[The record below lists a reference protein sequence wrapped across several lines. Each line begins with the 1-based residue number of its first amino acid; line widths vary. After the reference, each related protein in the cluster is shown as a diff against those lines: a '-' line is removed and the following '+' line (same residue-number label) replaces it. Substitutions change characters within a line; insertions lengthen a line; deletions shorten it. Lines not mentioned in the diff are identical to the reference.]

1 MFITKKVLFFI
12 LFTLVASKMDAQ
24 IVASTFQGANFL
36 TKSLN
41 NALDFDGVNDNVITT
56 LDVNYSVMPIT
67 TWEAW
72 VYPTATDA
80 NWRTIF
86 GIEDVGWD
94 RNLFVNAGWFHAG
107 YGSGG
112 WQIVQAKLNEW
123 QHVAL
128 VYDEAGGKITFY
140 LNGTK
145 YSLSPGVYAHSSA
158 QKFAIGAS
166 QQAGPNQFFQGK
178 ISEVRVWNYERTQA
192 QIQSN
197 MNSELTGEE
206 SGLVSYYP
214 FKQGNPNQINTNTVL
229 YDEVGTY
236 NGAINNF
243 ALSGNTSNFTFG
255 KIQSRIPR
263 NNLVMHV
270 NPAWRRSYPGSGT
283 ALNDLTENGNNM
295 TLLNSPLYT
304 GIVGGAFTVNGNGLN
319 TIQSVNNAPI
329 TGTNKRTV
337 AMWVYPYSINSYT
350 GNSIFSTGTNGS
362 NTGMYGM
369 FANGD
374 GTNNLA
380 FWGHYQDYYSTT
392 LPFTMNAWNFIAT
405 TYNGNGTVKLFANGK
420 FENASLTLN
429 TNVTKIDLMLNTK
442 GDFGELMIYNRD
454 LSASDLEYI
463 YNRTKIKYA
472 APDGLTVA
480 TAAPSAKAIKAAYP
494 ASTDG
499 VYYIN
504 LPTVGVQQVYCL
516 MDSKYDGGGWMMAMK
531 ATTGGTFNYAA
542 NYWYTANTL
551 NPNELNRN
559 DGDAKYDVMNYYPAK
574 DMLALWPD
582 IGASGTE
589 SGSIDTLTNWSWL
602 QNNFHNSGATTTLIS
617 KFAASPTQSTFQT
630 NFTGSI
636 TFSGFGTPFSS
647 QPGFA
652 FYGINYQGNANSRL
666 RWGFTWNQEADQGTN
681 DVSSG
686 IGLNARSYSA
696 GDIYGCCGNYTG
708 INRAARVEM
717 YIR

>member
-1 MFITKKVLFFI
+1 MKAKLFFI
-12 LFTLVASKMDAQ
+12 FLLFSNLIASSQFISAPY
-24 IVASTFQGANFL
+24 QGANFL

-41 NALDFDGVNDNVITT
+41 CALDFDGIDDCVITT
-56 LDVNYSVMPIT
+56 LDVNYSVMPVT

-72 VYPTATDA
+72 VYPTANDGT
-80 NWRTIF
+80 WRTIF
-86 GIEDVGWD
+86 GIEDGGWD
-94 RNLFVNAGWFHAG
+94 RNLFINGGYFFAGFG
-107 YGSGG
+107 NGG
-112 WQIVQAKLNEW
+112 WQITTINLNEW
-123 QHVAL
+123 QHVAV
-128 VYDEAGGKITFY
+128 VYNEATGSMKFY
-140 LNGTK
+140 KNGALFT
-145 YSLSPGVYAHSSA
+145 YSISIGQPTSA
-158 QKFAIGAS
+158 QKFAIGSS
-166 QQAGPNQFFQGK
+166 QQNGPNQFFKGK
-178 ISEVRVWNYERTQA
+178 ISDVRVWNVERTQA
-192 QIQSN
+192 QIQAN
-197 MNSELTGEE
+197 MNVELTGEE
-206 SGLVSYYP
+206 SGLVAYFP

-304 GIVGGAFTVNGNGLN
+304 GIVGGAFTVNGNGSN

-337 AMWVYPYSINSYT
+337 AMWVYPYTINSYT

-405 TYNGNGTVKLFANGK
+405 TYNGNGSMILFANGK
-420 FENASLTLN
+420 SENTSRTLN
-429 TNVTKIDLMLNTK
+429 TNATKIDLMLNTK
-442 GDFGELMIYNRD
+442 GDFGELMIYDRD

-504 LPTVGVQQVYCL
+504 LPTVGIQQVYCL

-531 ATTGGTFNYAA
+531 ATTGTTFNYAA
-542 NYWYTANTL
+542 NYWYTVNTL
-551 NPNELNRN
+551 NAGELNRN
-559 DGDAKYDVMNYYPAK
+559 DGDAKFDVMNYYPAK
-574 DMLALWPD
+574 DIFALWPD
-582 IGASGTE
+582 IGPSGTE
-589 SGSIDTLTNWSWL
+589 SGSIDDLINWSWL

-617 KFAASPTQSTFQT
+617 KFAATPTQVAFTSNTSGSTS
-630 NFTGSI
+630 FTGY
-636 TFSGFGTPFSS
+636 GTPFSNQS
-647 QPGFA
+647 GYA
-652 FYGINYQGNANSRL
+652 FYGFNYVGNANVKV
-666 RWGFTWNQEADQGTN
+666 RWGFGWNNEADQGTN
-681 DVSSG
+681 DVSGG
-686 IGLNARSYSA
+686 IGMAAGSYSA
-696 GDIYGCCGNYTG
+696 GDYVGCCQTQLG
-708 INRAARVEM
+708 INRKARVEM

>member
-1 MFITKKVLFFI
+1 MKAKLFF
-12 LFTLVASKMDAQ
+12 LFFLFSNLIASSQFISAPY
-24 IVASTFQGANFL
+24 QGANFL

-41 NALDFDGVNDNVITT
+41 SALDFDGIDDCVITT
-56 LDVNYSVMPIT
+56 LDVNYSVMPVT

-72 VYPTATDA
+72 VYPTANDGT
-80 NWRTIF
+80 WRTIF
-86 GIEDVGWD
+86 GIEDGGWD
-94 RNLFVNAGWFHAG
+94 RNLFINGGFFFAGFG
-107 YGSGG
+107 NGG
-112 WQIVQAKLNEW
+112 WQITTINLNEW
-123 QHVAL
+123 QHVAV
-128 VYDEAGGKITFY
+128 VYNEATGSMKFY
-140 LNGTK
+140 KNGALFT
-145 YSLSPGVYAHSSA
+145 YSISIGQPTSA
-158 QKFAIGAS
+158 QKFAIGSS
-166 QQAGPNQFFQGK
+166 QQNGPNQFFKGK
-178 ISEVRVWNYERTQA
+178 ISDVRVWNVERTQA
-192 QIQSN
+192 QIQAN
-197 MNSELTGEE
+197 MNVELTGEE
-206 SGLVSYYP
+206 SGLVAYFP

-304 GIVGGAFTVNGNGLN
+304 GIVGGAFTVNGNGSN

-337 AMWVYPYSINSYT
+337 AMWVYPYTINSYT

-405 TYNGNGTVKLFANGK
+405 TYNGNGSMKLFANGK
-420 FENASLTLN
+420 SENTSRTLN
-429 TNVTKIDLMLNTK
+429 TNATKIDLMLNTK
-442 GDFGELMIYNRD
+442 GDFGELMIYDRD
-454 LSASDLEYI
+454 LSVSDLEYI

-472 APDGLTVA
+472 LPDGLTVA

-504 LPTVGVQQVYCL
+504 LPTVGIQQVYCL

-531 ATTGGTFNYAA
+531 ATTGTTFNYAA
-542 NYWYTANTL
+542 NYWYTVNTL
-551 NPNELNRN
+551 NAGELNRN
-559 DGDAKYDVMNYYPAK
+559 DGDAKFDVMNYYPAK
-574 DMLALWPD
+574 DIFALWPD
-582 IGASGTE
+582 IGPSGTE
-589 SGSIDTLTNWSWL
+589 SGSIDDLINWSWL

-617 KFAASPTQSTFQT
+617 KFAATPTQVAFTSNTSGSTS
-630 NFTGSI
+630 FTGY
-636 TFSGFGTPFSS
+636 GTPFSNQS
-647 QPGFA
+647 GYA
-652 FYGINYQGNANSRL
+652 FYGFNYVGNANVKV
-666 RWGFTWNQEADQGTN
+666 RWGFGWNNEADQGTN
-681 DVSSG
+681 DVSGG
-686 IGLNARSYSA
+686 IGMTAGSYSA
-696 GDIYGCCGNYTG
+696 GDYVGCCETQLG
-708 INRAARVEM
+708 INRKARVEM